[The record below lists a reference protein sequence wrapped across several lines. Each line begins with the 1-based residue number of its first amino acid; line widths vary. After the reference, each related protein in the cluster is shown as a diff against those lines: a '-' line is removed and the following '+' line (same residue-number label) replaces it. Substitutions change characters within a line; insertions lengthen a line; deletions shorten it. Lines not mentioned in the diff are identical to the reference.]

1 MVVKPRILICGGWKI
16 SDRHICGEIHE
27 RIGENG
33 MDENVGCFT
42 EEELLILSEG
52 ILSLIQNA
60 DNGLALIK
68 NQAVHEIMANEL
80 QRYTDLNAKVCMMM
94 GQL

>member
-1 MVVKPRILICGGWKI
+1 
-16 SDRHICGEIHE
+16 
-27 RIGENG
+27 

-42 EEELLILSEG
+42 EEELLILSEE

-60 DNGLALIK
+60 DKGLALIK

-80 QRYTDLNAKVCMMM
+80 QRYADLNAKLCMMM

>member
-52 ILSLIQNA
+52 ILSLIQN
-60 DNGLALIK
+60 
-68 NQAVHEIMANEL
+68 QAVHEIMANEL